1 MPQFKTSGVVFGR
14 NMNIIG
20 DTTTIQVK
28 IKKFPADL
36 KKKKRVK
43 LQKSNGKAGILS
55 KTNFLQNQ
63 FFYIVAT
70 QKRITEST

>member
-36 KKKKRVK
+36 KKK
-43 LQKSNGKAGILS
+43 N
-55 KTNFLQNQ
+55 
-63 FFYIVAT
+63 
-70 QKRITEST
+70 E